1 MDTGETTDNTN
12 DVRLSSWNLER
23 ILTNWYSRSCGY
35 LLNGIITKLYRK
47 WSIKR
52 TQREIVYLVKESHK
66 EHKTVLLQMV
76 SVSSI
81 IEMLQTL
88 NRRGKDWWGNWCH
101 HFFLNERDATF
112 LCCNWQNNYT
122 KINKRI
128 HLASNSRGIIRIWDC
143 TYRRC
148 TRSKYGIKCTEFRG

>member
-1 MDTGETTDNTN
+1 MIFIWLQISQIKISFDRHGYWRNN
-12 DVRLSSWNLER
+12 RQHYDVRLSSWNLER

-35 LLNGIITKLYRK
+35 LLNGIVTKLYRK

-101 HFFLNERDATF
+101 HFFLK
-112 LCCNWQNNYT
+112 W
-122 KINKRI
+122 KRCYFS
-128 HLASNSRGIIRIWDC
+128 LL
-143 TYRRC
+143 
-148 TRSKYGIKCTEFRG
+148 